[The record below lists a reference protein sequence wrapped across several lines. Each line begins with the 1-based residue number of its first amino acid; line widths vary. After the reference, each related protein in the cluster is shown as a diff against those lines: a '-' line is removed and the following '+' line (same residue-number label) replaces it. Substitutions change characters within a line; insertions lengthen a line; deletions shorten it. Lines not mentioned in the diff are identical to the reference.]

1 MAPRTLAST
10 WKHIEKL
17 STLYN
22 EASPPK
28 ADEVKALDTLCR
40 KTNGSRIVDALAT
53 LFVQSYQGLEDVSVE
68 FATSSENEY
77 PDWVACYS
85 EEEQLVRINSVEVI
99 QFRHRCDE
107 SVDVLKQPAG
117 REDFY
122 TYRYQAYLAELRKLP
137 SSHHLFLLLLTE
149 VAKAR
154 HITEVEKKGGG
165 VEEIDDEPYM
175 VLLWA
180 FKELEAFYRDLNGAN
195 LRADYRISWYESDW
209 FVGKEKGK
217 GRTRR
222 R

>member
-17 STLYN
+17 STLYD
-22 EASPPK
+22 EASAPK
-28 ADEVKALDTLCR
+28 ADEADALDTLCR

-53 LFVQSYQGLEDVSVE
+53 LFVQGYQGLEDVSVE
-68 FATSSENEY
+68 FVASSESEF
-77 PDWVACYS
+77 PDWVTSYS
-85 EEEQLVRINSVEVI
+85 EEEQVVSINPVEVI
-99 QFRHRCDE
+99 RFRHGCNE

-137 SSHHLFLLLLTE
+137 SRHHLFLLLLAE
-149 VAKAR
+149 VARAR

-165 VEEIDDEPYM
+165 VEEIDDEAYM

-180 FKELEAFYRDLNGAN
+180 FKELETFYRDLNGTS
-195 LRADYRISWYESDW
+195 LRSDYKISWYESDW
-209 FVGKEKGK
+209 FVGKDK

>member
-17 STLYN
+17 STVYDGASSPRTG
-22 EASPPK
+22 EA
-28 ADEVKALDTLCR
+28 EALDTLCR
-40 KTNGSRIVDALAT
+40 KTNSSRIVDALAA
-53 LFVQSYQGLEDVSVE
+53 LFVQSYQGLEEVSVE
-68 FATSSENEY
+68 FATSSDHAY
-77 PDWVACYS
+77 PDWTTSYS
-85 EEEQLVRINSVEVI
+85 EEEQLVRINPVEVVR
-99 QFRHRCDE
+99 FRHGCDE
-107 SVDVLKQPAG
+107 SVDVLRQPAG

-137 SSHHLFLLLLTE
+137 SRHHLFLLLLAE
-149 VAKAR
+149 VARVR

-165 VEEIDDEPYM
+165 VEEIDDEAYM

-180 FKELEAFYRDLNGAN
+180 FKELETFYRDMNGTS
-195 LRADYRISWYESDW
+195 LRADYTISWYESDW
-209 FVGKEKGK
+209 FVGKDK